1 MVLKVVAEVEEEEAL
16 HRFYFLLTVPLA
28 VEEAE
33 AAVVEVAAAAE
44 VAPFL
49 EQVLIYDDLLEEEK
63 KVYEMFSQ
71 SAGMNLH
78 RLHVHLGPSLGCP
91 PPPTCSLGYVA
102 SSSPI

>member
-63 KVYEMFSQ
+63 KFTRCFHNQ
-71 SAGMNLH
+71 RG
-78 RLHVHLGPSLGCP
+78 
-91 PPPTCSLGYVA
+91 
-102 SSSPI
+102 